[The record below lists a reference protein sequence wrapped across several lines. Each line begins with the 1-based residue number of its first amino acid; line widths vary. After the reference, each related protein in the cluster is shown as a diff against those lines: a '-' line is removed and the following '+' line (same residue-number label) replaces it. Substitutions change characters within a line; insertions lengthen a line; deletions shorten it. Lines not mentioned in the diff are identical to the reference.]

1 MFSGGDESV
10 VGIKEVKADRCK
22 IGPNTGSQ
30 KTPLAASATCGR
42 EPLML
47 EANVD

>member
-1 MFSGGDESV
+1 MFSGGDEFI
-10 VGIKEVKADRCK
+10 VGVKEVKADRCK